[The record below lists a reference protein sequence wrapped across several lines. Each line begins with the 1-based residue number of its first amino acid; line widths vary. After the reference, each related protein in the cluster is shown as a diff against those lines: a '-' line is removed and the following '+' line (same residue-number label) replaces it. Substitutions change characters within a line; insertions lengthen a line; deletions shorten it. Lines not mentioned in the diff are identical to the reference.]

1 MALTSCTSRSSTEGT
16 SSSISRQEF
25 DAACAELA
33 HLNIPLTPDLE
44 AAWGAFAGWRVNYD
58 TVLLALCALTTAPKA
73 PWSSDRAPELRAPP
87 LILASAR
94 RPGSGK

>member
-1 MALTSCTSRSSTEGT
+1 MPPLPSGWPPSSR
-16 SSSISRQEF
+16 ISGPSDRQEF

-33 HLNIPLTPDLE
+33 DLSIPLKPDLD

-58 TVLLALCALTTAPKA
+58 TVLLALCALTTASEA
-73 PWSSDRAPELRAPP
+73 PWSSDRAPEFRTPP
-87 LILASAR
+87 LILAPTS